1 MDVTTDV
8 KKEKGSD
15 VKEDESES
23 TKLNRQGARLFQDSS
38 DDEDEE
44 MDNGGTIHFLSRG
57 HATRAPVSIHG
68 MQNVVESSVP
78 PVIEHKNSDDEQD
91 AMSHKSRLT
100 MDEETKFP
108 QFECTCFG
116 CDCVS
121 SDDSMVA
128 ACNGC
133 AWCQAP
139 DYS

>member
-8 KKEKGSD
+8 KEEEESD
-15 VKEDESES
+15 VKEDESDS
-23 TKLNRQGARLFQDSS
+23 TKLNHQGARLFEDSS
-38 DDEDEE
+38 EDEE
-44 MDNGGTIHFLSRG
+44 MDNGGTIRFLSPG
-57 HATRAPVSIHG
+57 HAIRASVE
-68 MQNVVESSVP
+68 NVLESSFP
-78 PVIEHKNSDDEQD
+78 PVIEYKNSNDEQN
-91 AMSHKSRLT
+91 AMSYKSRLT
-100 MDEETKFP
+100 LEEEYKFP
-108 QFECTCFG
+108 TFECTCFG